1 MVVSPGEKNGSRAKM
16 TNTLRLDVAGVGH
29 VMPRSGAVAL
39 LALCLSS
46 ARRFSWSSFVI
57 DKFGYFSSLA
67 AYACSVRRT
76 SHPVATIPLSEE
88 QS

>member
-1 MVVSPGEKNGSRAKM
+1 MVVSPGEKMAHAQKM
-16 TNTLRLDVAGVGH
+16 TNTFHLNVPWAGH

-76 SHPVATIPLSEE
+76 SHLVATIRLSEE